1 MKCEKCNDRNATFF
15 FERNINGE
23 KHTYRLCRAC
33 AEEVGLLNKGKST
46 LFEDAFSPLFSSHTD
61 LIDDIFGLP
70 KGVGVKTK
78 KCVGCGATWQ
88 EIAKSGKVSC
98 PLCYGTFEGELEHS
112 IRSTHG
118 NVTHV
123 GRAPAKSTATRK
135 RANLVTDLKRAL
147 RTAIDDENFEEAARL
162 RDKIRAIGEKEGE

>member
-15 FERNINGE
+15 FERIINGE

-33 AEEVGLLNKGKST
+33 AEEIGLLNKGKSA

-70 KGVGVKTK
+70 KGVGIKAK
-78 KCVGCGATWQ
+78 KCEGCGATWQ
-88 EIAKSGKVSC
+88 EIAKSGRVWC
-98 PLCYGTFEGELEHS
+98 PRCYGTFGEELEHS
-112 IRSTHG
+112 IRATHG

-123 GRAPAKSTATRK
+123 GRAPAKSLTLKK
-135 RANLVTDLKRAL
+135 RESLVSDLKLAL
-147 RTAIDDENFEEAARL
+147 RTAIEDENFEEAARL
-162 RDKIRAIGEKEGE
+162 RDEIRAIGEKKGE

>member
-1 MKCEKCNDRNATFF
+1 MKCEKCHDRNATFF

-23 KHTYRLCRAC
+23 RHTYHLCHAC
-33 AEEVGLLNKGKST
+33 AEEIGLLTKGKPS

-61 LIDDIFGLP
+61 LIDDIFGLS

-78 KCVGCGATWQ
+78 KCEGCGATWQ
-88 EIAKSGKVSC
+88 EIANAGRVGC

-112 IRSTHG
+112 IRSMHG

-123 GRAPAKSTATRK
+123 GRAPAK
-135 RANLVTDLKRAL
+135 NLALKQRENMVSDLKKAL
-147 RTAIDDENFEEAARL
+147 QAAIEGENFEEAARL
-162 RDKIRAIGEKEGE
+162 RDEIRAITEKKGE